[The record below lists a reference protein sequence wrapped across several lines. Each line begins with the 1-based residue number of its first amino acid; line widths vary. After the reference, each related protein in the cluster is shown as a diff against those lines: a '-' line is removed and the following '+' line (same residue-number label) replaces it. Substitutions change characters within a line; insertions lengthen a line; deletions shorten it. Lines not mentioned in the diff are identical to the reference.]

1 VTVVKTCDI
10 ANLLSSS
17 VSFTRIVSADVA
29 NLLSSSVSLT
39 RIVSAFWE
47 RRIMLIIIRIIRGK
61 GRIKAGVV
69 ASL

>member
-1 VTVVKTCDI
+1 VVKTCDV

-29 NLLSSSVSLT
+29 NLLSSSVSFT

-47 RRIMLIIIRIIRGK
+47 RRIMLIIK
-61 GRIKAGVV
+61 E
-69 ASL
+69 L